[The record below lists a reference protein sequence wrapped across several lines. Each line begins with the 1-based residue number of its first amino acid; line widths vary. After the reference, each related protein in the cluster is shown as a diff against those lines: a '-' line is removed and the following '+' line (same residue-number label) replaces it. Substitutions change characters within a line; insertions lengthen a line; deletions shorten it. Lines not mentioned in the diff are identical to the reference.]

1 MTITKENFVT
11 MISQEAF
18 LKAWNNKK
26 LVAGALKAAH
36 VYPGFS
42 YYEDYL
48 QEGIVLY
55 AQMLEKYADMSQK
68 EVDKL
73 SFRKIIWYV
82 IDQLRKCQRDSE
94 NCQKMNEVL
103 EIVESKS
110 IDVILFLQEVFPTC
124 SSVEKLLIK
133 DHFLQG
139 EKITKISERTGI
151 ARRTLQRNKKA
162 LKEKLRVDLL
172 K

>member
-1 MTITKENFVT
+1 

-36 VYPGFS
+36 VYPSFS

-48 QEGIVLY
+48 QDGIMLY
-55 AQMLEKYADMSQK
+55 AEMLEKHANMSQK
-68 EVDKL
+68 EIDKL

-94 NCQKMNEVL
+94 NCQKMDEML
-103 EIVESKS
+103 EIGESKS
-110 IDVILFLQEVFPTC
+110 IDVILFLQEIFPTC
-124 SSVEKLLIK
+124 SRVERILITN
-133 DHFLQG
+133 HFLQG

-151 ARRTLQRNKKA
+151 ARRTLQRSKKA
-162 LKEKLRVDLL
+162 LKEKLRLEL
-172 K
+172 

>member
-1 MTITKENFVT
+1 

-18 LKAWNNKK
+18 LKAWKNKK

-36 VYPGFS
+36 VYPSFS

-48 QEGIVLY
+48 QEGIIVY
-55 AQMLEKYADMSQK
+55 AQMLEKHADRSQV
-68 EVDKL
+68 EIDKL

-82 IDQLRKCQRDSE
+82 MDQLRKCQRDSE
-94 NCQKMNEVL
+94 KCQKMDETMEIGENE
-103 EIVESKS
+103 S
-110 IDVILFLQEVFPTC
+110 IDVILFLQEVFPNC
-124 SSVEKLLIK
+124 SEQEKILLK
-133 DHFLQG
+133 SHFLQG

-151 ARRTLQRNKKA
+151 ARRTLQRKKKA
-162 LKEKLRVDLL
+162 LKEKLRVEFL